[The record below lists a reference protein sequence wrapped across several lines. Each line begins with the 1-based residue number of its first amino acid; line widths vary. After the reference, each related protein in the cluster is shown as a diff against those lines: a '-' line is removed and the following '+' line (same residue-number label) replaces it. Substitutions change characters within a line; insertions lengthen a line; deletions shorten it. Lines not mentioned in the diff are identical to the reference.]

1 MNYEVSFMPQN
12 QCHNQRRFILVTLTQ
27 QQFAYKEIIKPW
39 LLPPQMHFAA
49 VSDSPNL
56 DSHLC
61 DIVPWQVLLLM
72 N

>member
-1 MNYEVSFMPQN
+1 MPQSMTVHSGN
-12 QCHNQRRFILVTLTQ
+12 TNTTNQ
-27 QQFAYKEIIKPW
+27 QQFAYEEIIKPW